1 MGCHFLL
8 LGIFPTQRSNPC
20 LLLIR
25 QVFFTTE
32 PPGKLPSSYIPIVFY
47 SGLSNHTTVLGDTVS
62 AHKDRAGAIA
72 VILGEMAYV
81 LQELLCLNPSFK
93 CHHEAGRVETEKFLE
108 NEAQVQISRKQG
120 LQDVTYGLDILFVLW
135 GHVKRSQSIADAEE
149 VSLRLHSPTL

>member
-1 MGCHFLL
+1 MSPDYQAG
-8 LGIFPTQRSNPC
+8 
-20 LLLIR
+20 
-25 QVFFTTE
+25 FFTTE
-32 PPGKLPSSYIPIVFY
+32 PPGKLPSLYIPIVFY

-81 LQELLCLNPSFK
+81 LQELLCLYPSFK

>member
-1 MGCHFLL
+1 
-8 LGIFPTQRSNPC
+8 
-20 LLLIR
+20 
-25 QVFFTTE
+25 
-32 PPGKLPSSYIPIVFY
+32 
-47 SGLSNHTTVLGDTVS
+47 
-62 AHKDRAGAIA
+62 
-72 VILGEMAYV
+72 MAYV
-81 LQELLCLNPSFK
+81 LQELLCLYPSFK